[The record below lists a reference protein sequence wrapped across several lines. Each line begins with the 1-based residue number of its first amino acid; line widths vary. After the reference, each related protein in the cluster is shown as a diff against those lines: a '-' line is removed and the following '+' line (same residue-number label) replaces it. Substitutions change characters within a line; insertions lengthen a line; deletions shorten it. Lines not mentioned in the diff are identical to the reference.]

1 MTKKKK
7 TSGGRRPRRSFSPE
21 FKDGAVRLCLDEGR
35 TIKSV
40 AEDLDLAV
48 SSLQGWVERAR
59 VDRGEG
65 RPEELTTDERK
76 ELARLRKENRKLRME
91 REILKK
97 ATALFAREDD

>member
-1 MTKKKK
+1 VTKTRK

-35 TIKSV
+35 TIRSV
-40 AEDLDLAV
+40 ARDLEIAV
-48 SSLQGWVERAR
+48 SSLRDWVDRAR

-97 ATALFAREDD
+97 ATALFARDDD